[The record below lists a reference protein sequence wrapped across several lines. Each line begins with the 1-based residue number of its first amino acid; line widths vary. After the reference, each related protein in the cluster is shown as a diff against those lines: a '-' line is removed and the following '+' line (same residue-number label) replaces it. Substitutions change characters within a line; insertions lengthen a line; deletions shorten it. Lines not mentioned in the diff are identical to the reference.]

1 MKEFGKAIP
10 LDDAGYPFIW
20 DLEDDED
27 SFLLPE
33 RALAK

>member
-10 LDDAGYPFIW
+10 FDDAGYPFIW

-27 SFLLPE
+27 FLLPE